1 MGIPATHL
9 VLRFHGRV
17 ARSTDTLEECGLRPS
32 RRIVE
37 GNVVV
42 DPTQTGGEYRMPS
55 VLVVS
60 IVNGEFLRARVVR
73 QLSTWRRAD
82 ETGELEREVLVRV
95 ARGHELPVDD
105 SCPVHDRAWE
115 GGNKPFLGGF
125 RDKRSGLEYLHAA

>member
-9 VLRFHGRV
+9 VLRFYGRV
-17 ARSTDTLEECGLRPS
+17 ARSSDTLEECGLRPS

-60 IVNGEFLRARVVR
+60 IVNGESAADGPRGVVR
-73 QLSTWRRAD
+73 DDWLIGSQMR
-82 ETGELEREVLVRV
+82 LESWNER
-95 ARGHELPVDD
+95 
-105 SCPVHDRAWE
+105 C
-115 GGNKPFLGGF
+115 
-125 RDKRSGLEYLHAA
+125 